1 MPVIKMKPTSPGTR
15 FRVKLD
21 KSHLW
26 KGGPHEPLTEK
37 QKKHS
42 GRFGKVPGR
51 THVINKSYV
60 RLAPGQTIDY
70 EAKLKA

>member
-26 KGGPHEPLTEK
+26 KGGPFEPLTEK
-37 QKKHS
+37 KKRH
-42 GRFGKVPGR
+42 
-51 THVINKSYV
+51 
-60 RLAPGQTIDY
+60 
-70 EAKLKA
+70 